1 MKINVLAV
9 DLWETIIYEKNHQLK
24 INRILFLKQ
33 KFGKEY
39 NYWKTKYNSCK
50 NKSVKIEQAGGYFSD
65 KERIEFLLEG
75 ITYNNIDYNE
85 VIQKFNYLAINNNY
99 IVNVKLVET
108 IKKLKYE
115 NKKIVL
121 VSNTGFINVDTTIQI
136 LSKYNLLKLFD
147 KLIFSG
153 DLKIGKP
160 HPAFFNE
167 LIKYNNGKTK
177 DILYIGNSLF
187 FDLAGAK
194 SSNINNIMV
203 IHSIKENYESI
214 NTCEKQLN

>member
-9 DLWETIIYEKNHQLK
+9 DLWETIIFEKNDQLK

-39 NYWKTKYNSCK
+39 DYWETKYNACK
-50 NKSVKIEQAGGYFSD
+50 HKSISIEQAGGYFSD
-65 KERIEFLLEG
+65 KERIKFLLEG
-75 ITYNNIDYNE
+75 ITYNNVDYYE
-85 VIQKFNYLAINNNY
+85 IIQKFNFLAINNNY
-99 IVNVKLVET
+99 IVNSELVEA
-108 IKKLKYE
+108 IKKLKYQDL
-115 NKKIVL
+115 KIVL

-160 HPAFFNE
+160 APAFFNE
-167 LIKYNNGKTK
+167 LIKYNNGETK

-187 FDLAGAK
+187 FDLVGAK
-194 SSNINNIMV
+194 TSNINNIIV

-214 NTCEKQLN
+214 NTCEKQFN